1 MIYSLGDLVPKIAED
16 AYVAD
21 SAIVIGSVRIAS
33 KASIWY
39 GTVLRGDNDL
49 IEIGE
54 RSNIQ
59 DGTVIH
65 VDKNT
70 PTKIGKNVSIGH
82 SAMVHGCTIDDGS
95 LIGIGSVILDN
106 ARIGK
111 NSLVGAKSLVTEGKI
126 FPDDSLILGSPAKLI
141 RTLTEQ
147 EISQLFANAEIYVNR
162 LLQYKSELYPIS

>member
-21 SAIVIGSVRIAS
+21 SAIIIGSVRIAS
-33 KASIWY
+33 KASVWY

-82 SAMVHGCTIDDGS
+82 GAMVHGCTIDDGS
-95 LIGIGSVILDN
+95 LVGIGSVILDN

-147 EISQLFANAEIYVNR
+147 EISRLFANAEIYVNR

>member
-1 MIYSLGDLVPKIAED
+1 MIYSLGDFVPKIAED

-21 SAIVIGSVRIAS
+21 SAIIIGSVRIAS
-33 KASIWY
+33 KASVWY

-147 EISQLFANAEIYVNR
+147 EISRLFANAEVYVNR

>member
-21 SAIVIGSVRIAS
+21 SAIIIGSVRIAS
-33 KASIWY
+33 KASVWY

-147 EISQLFANAEIYVNR
+147 EISRLFANAEIYVNR

>member
-1 MIYSLGDLVPKIAED
+1 VIYSLGDLVPKIAED

-21 SAIVIGSVRIAS
+21 SAIIIGSVRIAS
-33 KASIWY
+33 KASVWY

-147 EISQLFANAEIYVNR
+147 EISRLFANAEIYVNR

>member
-21 SAIVIGSVRIAS
+21 SAIIIGSVRIAS
-33 KASIWY
+33 KASVWY

-70 PTKIGKNVSIGH
+70 PTTIGKNVSIGH
-82 SAMVHGCTIDDGS
+82 GAMVHGCTIDDGS

-126 FPDDSLILGSPAKLI
+126 FPDGSLILGSPAKLI
-141 RTLTEQ
+141 RSLTEQ
-147 EISQLFANAEIYVNR
+147 EISQLFANAEIYVSR

>member
-21 SAIVIGSVRIAS
+21 SAIIIGSVRIAS
-33 KASIWY
+33 KASVWY

-70 PTKIGKNVSIGH
+70 PTKIVKNVSIGH

-147 EISQLFANAEIYVNR
+147 EISRLFANAEIYVNR

>member
-70 PTKIGKNVSIGH
+70 PTTIGKNVSIGH
-82 SAMVHGCTIDDGS
+82 GAMVHGCTIDDGS

-126 FPDDSLILGSPAKLI
+126 FPDGSLILGSPAKLI
-141 RTLTEQ
+141 RSLTEQ
-147 EISQLFANAEIYVNR
+147 EISQLFANAEIYVSR